1 MSSTTAPFKRLPYNL
16 MSFEGDAT
24 VARIPTPKSVRVTA
38 TPLDKHYRMSAT
50 DVIAS
55 VSGKSKNDASG
66 TWLRLLRLD
75 AQAKEELEPF
85 MVMGQFCGPGE
96 KIQPLLS
103 LTGVLRLLMLLNG
116 RAVAHYRVAFA
127 DALVHKLAKY
137 GGGLAPIV
145 DLDDDQRALL
155 QQMARDDVS
164 LMDAMR
170 KRKRVEAPAT
180 PGLDGEE
187 EEEEDA
193 GDGAGCTELSLLD
206 ERLLAEFNQLS
217 RQWAEEDRAAVEAAA
232 DGRVFGYCYLAWNP
246 CLPPGMYKIG
256 ATAATPYE
264 RLRSLS
270 RTSVPE
276 DFQLLACFACWNPF
290 QVEKR
295 IHAHFVSSRKYG
307 ERKEFFV
314 APRAALIAYFNQLAL
329 EALSGAQPQ
338 PTAAGGGKKKRASVR
353 SELAAMREQLQG
365 MSAAL
370 SAVAAAAPK

>member
-16 MSFEGDAT
+16 MSFEDDAT
-24 VARIPTPKSVRVTA
+24 VARIPTPKSVRITRDR
-38 TPLDKHYRMSAT
+38 LEGHFRLSAT

-55 VSGKSKNDASG
+55 INGVDRHDAAQI
-66 TWLRLLRLD
+66 WRRLD
-75 AQAKEELEPF
+75 DEAKQALASF
-85 MVMGQFCGPGE
+85 MVPGQFCGARE
-96 KIQPLLS
+96 KAQPLLS
-103 LTGVLRLLMLLNG
+103 LTGVLRLLMILPGKSAARHRL
-116 RAVAHYRVAFA
+116 AFA

-170 KRKRVEAPAT
+170 KRKRVEGPPT

-187 EEEEDA
+187 EEEDEDG
-193 GDGAGCTELSLLD
+193 GDGAGCTELSMLD

-217 RQWAEEDRAAVEAAA
+217 RRWAEEERGAVEAAA

-246 CLPPGMYKIG
+246 CLPWGMHKIG
-256 ATAATPYE
+256 ATARTPYE

-295 IHAHFVSSRKYG
+295 IHAHFASSRKYG

-314 APRAALIAYFNQLAL
+314 APRAALIAYFNQMAL

>member
-1 MSSTTAPFKRLPYNL
+1 MSSTTAPFKQLPYNL
-16 MSFEGDAT
+16 MSFEDDTT
-24 VARIPTPKSVRVTA
+24 VASIPTPKSVRITA
-38 TPLDKHYRMSAT
+38 TPLDNHYRMSAT

-55 VSGKSKNDASG
+55 VADKSRDDAGKI
-66 TWLRLLRLD
+66 WRRLD
-75 AQAKEELEPF
+75 DDAQLAVAPF
-85 MVMGQFCGPGE
+85 MVMGQFCGARE

-103 LTGVLRLLMLLNG
+103 LTGVLRLLMILPGKSAARHRL
-116 RAVAHYRVAFA
+116 AFA
-127 DALVHKLAKY
+127 DALVHKLAKH

-145 DLDDDQRALL
+145 DLDDEQRALL

-170 KRKRVEAPAT
+170 KRKRVEAPPT
-180 PGLDGEE
+180 PDLDGDDEE
-187 EEEEDA
+187 EGA

-217 RQWAEEDRAAVEAAA
+217 RQWAEEERGAVEAAA

-246 CLPPGMYKIG
+246 CLPWGMHKIG

-295 IHAHFVSSRKYG
+295 IHAHFASSRKYG

-314 APRAALIAYFNQLAL
+314 APRAALIAYFNQMAL

>member
-1 MSSTTAPFKRLPYNL
+1 
-16 MSFEGDAT
+16 MSFEDDTT
-24 VARIPTPKSVRVTA
+24 VACIPTPKSVRVTRDR
-38 TPLDKHYRMSAT
+38 LEGQYRISAV
-50 DVIAS
+50 DVIAA
-55 VSGKSKNDASG
+55 VHAKHRDYAGKV
-66 TWLRLLRLD
+66 WRRLD
-75 AQAKEELEPF
+75 EASKRVLQPF
-85 MVMGQFCGPGE
+85 MVMGQFRGE
-96 KIQPLLS
+96 GEREMPLLS
-103 LTGVLRLLMLLNG
+103 LTGVLRMMTMLPG
-116 RAVAHYRVAFA
+116 ATGKQYRLAFA
-127 DALVHKLAKY
+127 DALVHKLAKH
-137 GGGLAPIV
+137 GGGLAPFM
-145 DLDDDQRALL
+145 DLDDEQRALL
-155 QQMARDDVS
+155 QEMARDDVS

-170 KRKRVEAPAT
+170 KRKRVEGPPT

-187 EEEEDA
+187 EEEDEDG
-193 GDGAGCTELSLLD
+193 GDGAGCTELSMLD

-217 RQWAEEDRAAVEAAA
+217 RQWAEEERGAVEAAA

-314 APRAALIAYFNQLAL
+314 APRAALIAYFNQMAL